1 MSKMIKILGIDPGTN
16 ITGFGLIS
24 LSGSKLKYLHHSII
38 KTGLK
43 NKYTVKLSKINY
55 ETERI
60 ISEFKPDHVAIESV
74 FFSVNAATAIKLG
87 QSRGAAECACSRAE
101 LEIFEYSPR
110 RVKMLVTES
119 GASEKEVVRDKV
131 KKILKIRHDLE
142 IDASDALAVAIGH
155 GMTMLDKELD
165 IESV

>member
-1 MSKMIKILGIDPGTN
+1 MIKILGIDPGTN
-16 ITGFGLIS
+16 ITGYGLIT
-24 LSGSKLKYLHHSII
+24 LSSSKLKYLHHSIV

-43 NKYTVKLSKINY
+43 NKYTTKLSKINL

-60 ISEFKPDHVAIESV
+60 IREFEPNHVAIESV

-87 QSRGAAECACSRAE
+87 QSRGAAVCACSRAN
-101 LEIFEYSPR
+101 LKIFEYSPR

-119 GASEKEVVRDKV
+119 GASDKEFVRNQV
-131 KKILKIRHDLE
+131 KKILKIRHNLE
-142 IDASDALAVAIGH
+142 IDASDALAVAISH
-155 GMTMLDKELD
+155 GKSILDKEVE

>member
-1 MSKMIKILGIDPGTN
+1 MIKILGIDPGTN
-16 ITGFGLIS
+16 ITGYGLIT
-24 LSGSKLKYLHHSII
+24 LSSSKLKYLHHSIV

-43 NKYTVKLSKINY
+43 NKYTTKLSKINL

-60 ISEFKPDHVAIESV
+60 IREFEPNHVAIESV

-87 QSRGAAECACSRAE
+87 QSRGAAVCACSRAN

-119 GASEKEVVRDKV
+119 GASDKEVVRNQV
-131 KKILKIRHDLE
+131 KKILKIRRNLE
-142 IDASDALAVAIGH
+142 IDASDALAVAISH
-155 GMTMLDKELD
+155 GKSILDKEVE

>member
-1 MSKMIKILGIDPGTN
+1 MIKILGIDPGTN
-16 ITGFGLIS
+16 ITGYGLIT
-24 LSGSKLKYLHHSII
+24 LSSSKLKYLHHSIV

-43 NKYTVKLSKINY
+43 NKYTTKLSKINL

-60 ISEFKPDHVAIESV
+60 IREFEPNHVAIESV

-87 QSRGAAECACSRAE
+87 QSRGAAVCACSRAN
-101 LEIFEYSPR
+101 LKIFEYSPR

-119 GASEKEVVRDKV
+119 GASDKEVVRNQV
-131 KKILKIRHDLE
+131 KKILKIRRNLE
-142 IDASDALAVAIGH
+142 IDASDALAVAISH
-155 GMTMLDKELD
+155 GKSLLDKEVD

>member
-1 MSKMIKILGIDPGTN
+1 MIKILGIDPGTN
-16 ITGFGLIS
+16 ITGFGIIS
-24 LSGSKLKYLHHSII
+24 LTGSKLKYLHHSII

-43 NKYTVKLSKINY
+43 NKYTVKLAKINY

-60 ISEFKPDHVAIESV
+60 IREFKPDHVAIESV

-87 QSRGAAECACSRAE
+87 QSRGAAVCACSRAD

-110 RVKMLVTES
+110 RVKMLVTDN
-119 GASEKEVVRDKV
+119 GASDKEVVRDRV
-131 KKILKIRHDLE
+131 KKILKVKYELE
-142 IDASDALAVAIGH
+142 IDASDALAVAISH
-155 GMTMLDKELD
+155 GRTILHNERD

>member
-1 MSKMIKILGIDPGTN
+1 MIRILGIDPGTN

-24 LSGSKLKYLHHSII
+24 LSGTKFKYLHHSII

-43 NKYTVKLSKINY
+43 NKYTTKLSIINS

-60 ISEFKPDHVAIESV
+60 IEEFKPNHVAIESV

-87 QSRGAAECACSRAE
+87 QSRGAAVCACSRAN

-110 RVKMLVTES
+110 RVKMLVTEN
-119 GASEKEVVRDKV
+119 GASDKEVVRDDV
-131 KKILKIRHDLE
+131 KKILKIRRNLE
-142 IDASDALAVAIGH
+142 IDASDALAVAISH
-155 GMTMLDKELD
+155 GKSMLDEGVELK
-165 IESV
+165 SV